1 MESRDSIP
9 ILMTELCKFSRDI
22 IYDSISSE
30 TLDQLME
37 EGVDESDSM
46 PSDLSE
52 QLHAFINL
60 NLLTDVQLELEAM
73 LSYPLITDSP
83 EVIALS
89 DALNTLFINKLCY
102 KTRIIH
108 SIIV

>member
-1 MESRDSIP
+1 MESKDSIP
-9 ILMTELCKFSRDI
+9 ILMKELCKFPRDI
-22 IYDSISSE
+22 TYDGISSE

-37 EGVDESDSM
+37 EGVDESNSM

-52 QLHAFINL
+52 QLYAFINM
-60 NLLTDVQLELEAM
+60 NLLNDVQLEQEAM
-73 LSYPLITDSP
+73 LSYPLITDLP
-83 EVIALS
+83 GVIALS